1 MTKITISIDT
11 DSNEPKV
18 TPTVSN
24 PTINVGKAEPI
35 KEEKKEG
42 APLEKESTKEE
53 FFE

>member
-18 TPTVSN
+18 TTTEGNSTTN
-24 PTINVGKAEPI
+24 IGKAWQTQ
-35 KEEKKEG
+35 EEKKDD
-42 APLEKESTKEE
+42 APSVKESTKEE